1 MSGNANDPDALRC
14 RVQSWSDRTV
24 VDCAGSVSQLVN
36 GAVSVAVDFERLRG
50 LRLRCD
56 ALDRAL
62 EHEARAD
69 TADEAAEA
77 QAVAAQQRLLD
88 AVRPRLEDVVMATFR
103 AELRSLVDVWADPY
117 AQDATGR
124 EQLARVHHR
133 LSDGPSQHARA
144 MGELRQVVEAM
155 ERAGLDRDDAHRR
168 RLGAIA
174 VRVEARQQADKAL
187 LELLAILKPAVV
199 LAWLEQ
205 LDTEPARAA
214 PEDTWFVDED

>member
-1 MSGNANDPDALRC
+1 MSGDVNAPDALRQ

-24 VDCAGSVSQLVN
+24 VDCAGSVSQLVD
-36 GAVSVAVDFERLRG
+36 GAVAVDFERLHG
-50 LRLRCD
+50 VRLLCG
-56 ALDRAL
+56 ALDQAL
-62 EHEARAD
+62 EHEARAEA
-69 TADEAAEA
+69 ADDAAEA
-77 QAVAAQQRLLD
+77 RAVAAQQRLLD
-88 AVRPRLEDVVMATFR
+88 AVRPRLEDADMATVR
-103 AELRSLVDVWADPY
+103 AELQSLVDAWADPY

-124 EQLARVHHR
+124 EQLALVHQR

-144 MGELRQVVEAM
+144 VGELRQVVEAM
-155 ERAGLDRDDAHRR
+155 ERAGLARDHAHRR

-174 VRVEARQQADKAL
+174 ARVESRRSADMALVAL
-187 LELLAILKPAVV
+187 LANLKPAVV